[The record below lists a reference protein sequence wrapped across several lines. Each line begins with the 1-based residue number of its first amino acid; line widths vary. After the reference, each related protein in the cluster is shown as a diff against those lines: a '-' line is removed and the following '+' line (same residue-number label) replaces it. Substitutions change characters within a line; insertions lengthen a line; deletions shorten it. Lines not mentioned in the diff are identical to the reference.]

1 MCADADSFT
10 SESTFVDS
18 LACLLMQVCKYI
30 STRGY
35 AADIK
40 PQFPKFMKDP
50 VFVAF
55 STQKGGAGKTTLTVL
70 TAGYLY
76 YVRGLKVLVVDCDY
90 PQYSI
95 KEMRDRDAEIIRL
108 NASFRKSFYD
118 QRERTGLDPYP
129 VLLAK
134 PEDAL
139 LKVKARLEAGEEYDV
154 VLFDLPGT
162 INHPGVAKTV
172 SLMDYI
178 FCPVAADKLILE
190 SSLAFAIKVRDEIK
204 PLNGCSI
211 KEMYMVWNLV
221 DARERTD
228 LYDAY
233 EEVFEEQMLPT
244 LKTRLPDTKR
254 YRREGSKES
263 SRPVFRSTL
272 MPPDRRLLAGSRLVE
287 LVDEI
292 LAIINPDT

>member
-1 MCADADSFT
+1 
-10 SESTFVDS
+10 
-18 LACLLMQVCKYI
+18 
-30 STRGY
+30 
-35 AADIK
+35 
-40 PQFPKFMKDP
+40 MKDP

-70 TAGYLY
+70 MASYLY

-95 KEMRDRDAEIIRL
+95 KEMRDRDVAILKL
-108 NASFRKSFYD
+108 NAMFKKNFVE
-118 QRERTGLDPYP
+118 QGREPYP
-129 VLLAK
+129 ILITK

-139 LKVKARLEAGEEYDV
+139 TKVKTRVENGEEYDL

-162 INHPGVAKTV
+162 INNPGVAKTV

-190 SSLAFAIKVRDEIK
+190 SSLAFAMKVRDEIM
-204 PLNGCSI
+204 PLNGCSV
-211 KEMYMVWNLV
+211 KQMFMVWNLV

-228 LYDAY
+228 LYDRY
-233 EEVFEEQMLPT
+233 EEVFEEQLLPT

-254 YRREGSKES
+254 YRREGSKDAA
-263 SRPVFRSTL
+263 RAVFRSTFL
-272 MPPDRRLLAGSRLVE
+272 PPDKTLLKGSRLVE

-292 LAIINPDT
+292 LGIIKL